1 MNLTDFDYEL
11 PGELIAQ
18 APLEERDASRM
29 LVLDRC
35 ERQWTDSSFKEFP
48 RYLHPNDVVV
58 INNSRVIPARLLGRR
73 EGSGGQVEIFLVREI
88 KGNDWEALVRPGAR
102 LKQGSRAIFGEGKLI
117 AEILDAPGVELRHV
131 RFHCEGSFDDVLAEI
146 GSTPL
151 PPYIKRP
158 SGVSN
163 TDRERYQ
170 TVYSKHR
177 GAIAAPTAGLH
188 FTAEMLAQV
197 AEIASIA
204 EITLHVGY
212 GTFEPVR
219 VADVGQ
225 HSVSSERFEIS
236 ESAAETINEARA
248 RGGRAAT
255 TLRWQSRS
263 SSPAPLPRT
272 AIRGGCGR
280 KDGRVIVVGTT
291 TMRALESAASE
302 DGRLVAGSGVA
313 SLTIKPGY
321 HFRIAGALLTNFH
334 LPQSSLLILVS
345 AFAGREFI
353 LRAYEHAVSQRY
365 RFYSYGDCML
375 IL

>member
-1 MNLTDFDYEL
+1 MKITDFDYEL
-11 PGELIAQ
+11 PAELIAQ

-29 LVLDRC
+29 LVLDRQ
-35 ERQWTDSSFKEFP
+35 EEKWFDSSFKEFT
-48 RYLHPNDVVV
+48 RYLRPNDVVV
-58 INNSRVIPARLLGRR
+58 VNNSRVIPARLTGQR
-73 EGSGGQVEIFLVREI
+73 EGSGGHVEIFLVREI
-88 KGNDWEALVRPGAR
+88 ETQVWEALVRPGAR
-102 LKQGSRAIFGEGKLI
+102 LKKSSRAVFGEGKLI
-117 AEILDAPGVELRHV
+117 AEMLDEPGAELRHV
-131 RFHCEGSFDDVLAEI
+131 RFHCEGSFDNALAEI

-163 TDRERYQ
+163 ADRERYQ

-188 FTAEMLAQV
+188 FTPEVFAEV
-197 AEIASIA
+197 ATIASIA

-219 VADVGQ
+219 VEDVEE
-225 HSVSSERFEIS
+225 HSVSSERYEIS
-236 ESAAETINEARA
+236 ESAAQTINETR
-248 RGGRAAT
+248 
-255 TLRWQSRS
+255 
-263 SSPAPLPRT
+263 
-272 AIRGGCGR
+272 
-280 KDGRVIVVGTT
+280 GRVIVVGTT

-302 DGRLVAGSGVA
+302 DGRVAAGQGVA

-321 HFRIAGALLTNFH
+321 DFRIAKALLTNFH

-345 AFAGREFI
+345 AFAGREFV
-353 LRAYEHAVSQRY
+353 LRAYEHAVAQRY